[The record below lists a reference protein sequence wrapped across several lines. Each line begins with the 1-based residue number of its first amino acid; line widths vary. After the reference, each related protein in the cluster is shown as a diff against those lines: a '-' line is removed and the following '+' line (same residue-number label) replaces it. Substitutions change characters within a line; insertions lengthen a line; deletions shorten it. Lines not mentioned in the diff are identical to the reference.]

1 MLDEVYA
8 RLKNSYACT
17 FDNESIKIN
26 VGRGYVLTITLKLRN
41 GCNIFTIISNRG
53 RRPVNIICP
62 IDKNGYSD
70 IVPLYRFIDDFS
82 NLL

>member
-8 RLKNSYACT
+8 RLTDSYACT

-26 VGRGYVLTITLKLRN
+26 VGRGYVLTITHKVRN
-41 GCNIFTIISNRG
+41 GCNIFTIISNGSRH
-53 RRPVNIICP
+53 VNIICP
-62 IDKNGYSD
+62 IDENGYSD